1 MPIGELAMLLA
12 AFIYAITAVL
22 DKLMTRSFLPLPL
35 SALAVTGGSLFALV
49 IMFITGEAS
58 KLPDT
63 PVAYLALSAAG
74 SVLALCIG
82 MPLYFRFLT
91 SVDVSKASPIMS
103 GLQALLAV
111 FIGLVLL
118 GEDSSPLRL
127 AGIAAIVVGMYVLT
141 FSQRRQAE
149 GSEAKWLGL
158 KGMLVL
164 LFIVAT
170 WTGGTLLQKLAVD
183 EAGAVLVNAVRLV
196 PVVLFL
202 SMMATTN
209 MDFLLGSDT
218 RVPSRSPKSLRRRR
232 RTSSGLRRPGAMANL
247 FYRPR
252 MLHVPYWARRR
263 APRQPAVRHIPARI
277 RPPVYWEQLDS
288 LGEGIRALGGEF
300 VQVEGGRG
308 RGGLRYRIDLPGAYA
323 PEATLTAMPE
333 VAAARWTGQWAR
345 TQRVEIALHPPDEK
359 VRVGLGPPLGGGGPL
374 IGVGRVRIMKMGRR
388 SFLPVLLPVVSGAL
402 SMGLASFLMLVALKE
417 VGLAVTQVL
426 MSTQLVWIALM
437 SAFVLRER
445 LGWKTMA
452 GIGATVVGVVL
463 VVL

>member
-1 MPIGELAMLLA
+1 MPVGELAMLLA
-12 AFIYAITAVL
+12 AFIYAVTAVL
-22 DKLMTRSFLPLPL
+22 DKLMTRRFLPLPM
-35 SALAVTGGSLFALV
+35 SALGVTGGSLFALV
-49 IMFITGEAS
+49 VMFITGEAS

-127 AGIAAIVVGMYVLT
+127 TGISAIVVGMYVLT
-141 FSQRRQAE
+141 FSQRRQVEA
-149 GSEAKWLGL
+149 SQAKWLGL

-164 LFIVAT
+164 VFIVAT
-170 WTGGTLLQKLAVD
+170 WTGGTLLQKFAVD
-183 EAGAVLVNAVRLV
+183 EAGAVLINAVRLV

-209 MDFLLGSDT
+209 LDFLLGSDS
-218 RVPSRSPKSLRRRR
+218 RVPSRTPKSLAGRRRKR
-232 RTSSGLRRPGAMANL
+232 SQQRRPGPMANL

-252 MLHVPYWARRR
+252 LLHVPYWAKAR

-277 RPPVYWEQLDS
+277 RPPVFWEQLDR
-288 LGEGIRALGGEF
+288 LGEGIRALGGDF
-300 VQVEGGRG
+300 VQVERGRA
-308 RGGLRYRIDLPGAYA
+308 RGGLRFRIDLPGTYA

-333 VAAARWTGQWAR
+333 VAAARWTGHWAR

-374 IGVGRVRIMKMGRR
+374 IGTGRVRIMRMGRR
-388 SFLPVLLPVVSGAL
+388 SFLPVLFPVISGAL
-402 SMGLASFLMLVALKE
+402 SMGLASFLMLVALE
-417 VGLAVTQVL
+417 RVGLAVTQVL

-445 LGWKTMA
+445 LGWKTMG

>member
-1 MPIGELAMLLA
+1 MPVGELAMLLA
-12 AFIYAITAVL
+12 ALIFAVTAVI
-22 DKLMTRSFLPLPL
+22 DKLMTRRFKPLPM
-35 SALAVTGGSLFALV
+35 SALAVTGGALFAVML
-49 IMFITGEAS
+49 MFVTGQAS

-74 SVLALCIG
+74 AFLALCIG
-82 MPLYFRFLT
+82 MPFYFRFLT

-111 FIGLVLL
+111 LIGLVILQ
-118 GEDSSPLRL
+118 EDSSPLRV
-127 AGIAAIVVGMYVLT
+127 AGIGTIVVGMYVLT
-141 FSQRRQAE
+141 FSQRRQVEA
-149 GSEAKWLGL
+149 SQAKWLGL
-158 KGMLVL
+158 KGILFLV
-164 LFIVAT
+164 FIVAT
-170 WTGGTLLQKLAVD
+170 WTGGTTLQKLAVD
-183 EAGAVLVNAVRLV
+183 EAGPILVNAVRLA

-202 SMMATTN
+202 SMIATTN

-218 RVPSRSPKSLRRRR
+218 RTPSRSPKSLARGR
-232 RTSSGLRRPGAMANL
+232 RTSSRQRRSGPMAHL

-252 MLHVPYWARRR
+252 MLHVPYWAKRR
-263 APRQPAVRHIPARI
+263 APRQPALRHIPARI

-288 LGEGIRALGGEF
+288 LGQGIRALGGDF
-300 VQVEGGRG
+300 VQVERGRG
-308 RGGLRYRIDLPGAYA
+308 RGGLRFRIDLPGAYA

-333 VAAARWTGQWAR
+333 VAAARWTGQWAG
-345 TQRVEIALHPPDEK
+345 THRVEIALHPPDEK

-374 IGVGRVRIMKMGRR
+374 IGTGRVRIMRMGRR
-388 SFLPVLLPVVSGAL
+388 SFLPVLLPVISGAL
-402 SMGLASFLMLVALKE
+402 SMGLASFLMLVALEK

-445 LGWKTMA
+445 LSWKTLA
-452 GIGATVVGVVL
+452 GIGATVAGVVL

>member
-1 MPIGELAMLLA
+1 MLLA
-12 AFIYAITAVL
+12 AFIFAVTAVI
-22 DKLMTRSFLPLPL
+22 DKLMTRRFLPLPM
-35 SALAVTGGSLFALV
+35 SALGVTGGALFALV
-49 IMFITGEAS
+49 LTFITGEAS
-58 KLPDT
+58 KLPNT
-63 PVAYLALSAAG
+63 PTAYLALSAAG

-118 GEDSSPLRL
+118 KEDSSPLRL
-127 AGIAAIVVGMYVLT
+127 VGIAAIVVGMYVLT
-141 FSQRRQAE
+141 FSQRRQVEA
-149 GSEAKWLGL
+149 SQAKWLGL

-170 WTGGTLLQKLAVD
+170 WTGGTLLQKFAVD

-196 PVVLFL
+196 PVVLVL

-218 RVPSRSPKSLRRRR
+218 RAPTPSPKSLARRQR
-232 RTSSGLRRPGAMANL
+232 RTSRLHGPGPLAHL

-252 MLHVPYWARRR
+252 MLHIPYWAKPR
-263 APRQPAVRHIPARI
+263 APRQPSVRHIPARI
-277 RPPVYWEQLDS
+277 RPPVYWEQLDR
-288 LGEGIRALGGEF
+288 LGEGIRALGGDL
-300 VQVEGGRG
+300 VQVEKGRG
-308 RGGLRYRIDLPGAYA
+308 RGGLRFRIDLPGVYA

-333 VAAARWTGQWAR
+333 VASARWTGHWAR

-374 IGVGRVRIMKMGRR
+374 IGTGRVRVMKMGRR
-388 SFLPVLLPVVSGAL
+388 SFLPVLFPVVSGAL
-402 SMGLASFLMLVALKE
+402 SMGLASFLMLVALQK

-445 LGWKTMA
+445 LSWKTLA

>member
-1 MPIGELAMLLA
+1 MPVGELAMLLA
-12 AFIYAITAVL
+12 AFIFAVTAVI
-22 DKLMTRSFLPLPL
+22 DKLMTRRFLPLPM
-35 SALAVTGGSLFALV
+35 SSLAVTGGALFALV
-49 IMFITGEAS
+49 LMFVTGQAS
-58 KLPDT
+58 NLPDT

-91 SVDVSKASPIMS
+91 SVDISKASPIMS

-118 GEDSSPLRL
+118 SEDSSPLRL
-127 AGIAAIVVGMYVLT
+127 VGIAAIVVGMYVLT
-141 FSQRRQAE
+141 FSQRRQVEA
-149 GSEAKWLGL
+149 SQAKWLGL

-164 LFIVAT
+164 LFIVGT
-170 WTGGTLLQKLAVD
+170 WTGGTTLQKLAVD
-183 EAGAVLVNAVRLV
+183 EAGAVLVNAVRLA

-209 MDFLLGSDT
+209 MDFLLGTDT
-218 RVPSRSPKSLRRRR
+218 RARSRSPRSLAGRRRAR
-232 RTSSGLRRPGAMANL
+232 SRQPRPGPMANL

-252 MLHVPYWARRR
+252 LLHVPYWARPRV
-263 APRQPAVRHIPARI
+263 ARQPAMRHIPARI
-277 RPPVYWEQLDS
+277 RPPVYWDRLDS
-288 LGEGIRALGGEF
+288 LGESIRALGGDF
-300 VQVEGGRG
+300 VQVERGRG

-333 VAAARWTGQWAR
+333 VASARWSGQWAG
-345 TQRVEIALHPPDEK
+345 TYRVEIALHPPDEG

-374 IGVGRVRIMKMGRR
+374 IGTGKVRIMRMGRR
-388 SFLPVLLPVVSGAL
+388 SFLPVLFPVISGAL
-402 SMGLASFLMLVALKE
+402 SMGLGSFLMLVALDR

-445 LGWKTMA
+445 LSWKTLA
-452 GIGATVVGVVL
+452 GIGATVLGVVL